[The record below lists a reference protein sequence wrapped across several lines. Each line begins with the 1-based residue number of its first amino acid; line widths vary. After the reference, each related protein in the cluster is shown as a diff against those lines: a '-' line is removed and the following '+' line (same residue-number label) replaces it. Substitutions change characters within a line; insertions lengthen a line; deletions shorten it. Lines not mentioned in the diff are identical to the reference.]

1 MIQQRDYLLDIS
13 RALTS
18 QLSLTEVLRRIL
30 ESATQM
36 LGGQAGL
43 IAAGVGGVG
52 GGAAEGARPAR
63 VLLRAGEPIDEP
75 MVANGPF
82 VMNTVGEIKQ
92 AMLDFQAGKFGAIRA
107 TESA

>member
-18 QLSLTEVLRRIL
+18 QLSLNEVLRRIL

-43 IAAGVGGVG
+43 IALGNENSKTFTVRASYGIPS
-52 GGAAEGARPAR
+52 A
-63 VLLRAGEPIDEP
+63 VLHL
-75 MVANGPF
+75 F
-82 VMNTVGEIKQ
+82 
-92 AMLDFQAGKFGAIRA
+92 
-107 TESA
+107 